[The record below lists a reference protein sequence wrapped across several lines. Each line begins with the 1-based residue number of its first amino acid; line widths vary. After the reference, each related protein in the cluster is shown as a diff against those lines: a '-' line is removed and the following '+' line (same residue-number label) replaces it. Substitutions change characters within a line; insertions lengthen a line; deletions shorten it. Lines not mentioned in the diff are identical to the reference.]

1 MREKGSRDDRVRA
14 TAVALDHTDHMVGSR
29 QIGRFI
35 AQAVHRMFS
44 NIDIAFR
51 APPRARPAMA
61 WVERMSALT

>member
-1 MREKGSRDDRVRA
+1 VQAKGLRDDQVRA

-29 QIGRFI
+29 QIGRII
-35 AQAVHRMFS
+35 AQPMHRMFS

-51 APPRARPAMA
+51 APPRARPATA